1 MIPSKKQTTLPPG
14 VEVKTLDQVQLG
26 ESTTTLV
33 HGDSKSGKT
42 FFLGTAGSRSLY
54 IYFTVGEGISTL
66 QSPAFRD
73 KYRNYNPITVAIE
86 EHSTAAAFDAVGRT
100 IDYMVD
106 TRREE
111 FDIVIVDEMT
121 AFRRAAMRKGLE
133 LSNIE
138 GRSKTEEKLNQ
149 AGRPP
154 GFFFPAIQDY
164 GAEMNLVEWWTATYT
179 DDAKKQGYHLLVA
192 AHSRNIYE
200 KLGNRPND
208 PEVLVKVKPGFTGK
222 TFPDDITA
230 YYDNVFYMQRS
241 GKGTNAQHKLIIHGD
256 ETYLA
261 GTRYGGVF
269 RDDKGREVSSIT
281 NPDFLKMLKSIQES
295 GIKPGGKLV

>member
-1 MIPSKKQTTLPPG
+1 MISSKKQTTLPPG
-14 VEVKTLDQVQLG
+14 IEVKTLDQVQLG

-42 FFLGTAGSRSLY
+42 FFLGTAGSRALY

-66 QSPAFRD
+66 QSPAFRN

-86 EHSTAAAFDAVGRT
+86 EQTTAAAFDAVGRT
-100 IDYMVD
+100 IDFMVD
-106 TRREE
+106 TRRSE

-133 LSNIE
+133 LSGIE
-138 GRSKTEEKLNQ
+138 KRSTTQAQTEQRVDL
-149 AGRPP
+149 PP
-154 GFFFPAIQDY
+154 GFFFPKIQDY

-200 KLGNRPND
+200 KLGNKPND

-230 YYDNVFYMQRS
+230 YYDSVFYMQRS

-269 RDDKGREVSSIT
+269 KENGREVSSIT
-281 NPDFLKMLKSIQES
+281 NPDFLKMLKLIQES